1 MASSIQR
8 RRGTTSDHSTF
19 TGAVG
24 EITIDTT
31 KDTVVVHDGAVVGGV
46 PLLRED
52 GSNSS
57 LALGSQGVPS
67 LKFSGDPNTGIY
79 SPGADQ
85 LAVATNGTRRL
96 LIDSAGAL
104 TLDTGD
110 ATIYGVRV
118 GRGASAISTNTVVG
132 NDALTAITTG
142 GLNTAMGG
150 NALKANT
157 DGIQNT
163 AVGYNALI
171 ANTSGSYN
179 TAYGLNALINNTTGS
194 NNTCIGNPAGTSLT
208 TGSNNTIIGCAV
220 GAAGLADTV
229 IIAAGATER
238 LRITSTNTLNFVGAG
253 TAGST
258 QTVSLSGSAP
268 VNSLVLDSSGR
279 LGIGTSSPG
288 QNITVQSSAS
298 GTAPTFKL
306 QNPVDSNSAQEAA
319 NNLSAGQLLF
329 GATGAFPLTAKIES
343 VYDASA
349 SFGRS
354 AKLII
359 SGANGAGTLTER
371 VAIDVNGRVGIGTTS
386 PSELLHVAGT
396 IRIGAVPGTNTNAA
410 LPVLFQTSAGNID
423 GGSGLTYN
431 PGGDVFSVGGNA
443 ISAGAFSGA
452 GNLGTLTCANGS
464 GQYDFRATNDS
475 LRFIAGSSE
484 AGRFDSSGRL
494 LVGTTSD
501 ANGGQVEAKTAI
513 VVSGN
518 PAYGKKAF
526 IAQIPYATTNITS
539 SLLAGFDGNIH
550 GVDLG
555 YRYNGTGYDLCFA
568 TNSTI
573 SGSPTERMRISSS
586 GLVSITGEL
595 TSNGKI
601 ATLVPAAVTS
611 FSAVCNAGDQTA
623 TSLLL
628 TSSRTDVFYH
638 IQAFN
643 GVTTECFRVEANGNT
658 KNTNNS
664 YGALSDAKIK
674 ENIVDATPKLVD
686 LMQVKVRNYNLI
698 GETTKQIGVVA
709 QELESVFPAMVDENA
724 DRDENGNLLTTTTK
738 GVKYSVFVP
747 ILIKALQEA
756 VVKIESLE
764 ARLTAAGL

>member
-85 LAVATNGTRRL
+85 LAVATNGTSRL
-96 LIDSAGAL
+96 SIDASGSISINATGPKNSDGYNTTHFKFL
-104 TLDTGD
+104 TLQ
-110 ATIYGVRV
+110 A
-118 GRGASAISTNTVVG
+118 
-132 NDALTAITTG
+132 TTG
-142 GLNTAMGG
+142 GTDRGAILELVGTGG
-150 NALKANT
+150 GSPGYWLGRIGFFSTGNSYPHTSIFAAT
-157 DGIQNT
+157 DSGGSNG
-163 AVGYNALI
+163 AALI
-171 ANTSGSYN
+171 F
-179 TAYGLNALINNTTGS
+179 NTTTTANVSSPIERGRFRS
-194 NNTCIGNPAGTSLT
+194 DGTFE
-208 TGSNNTIIGCAV
+208 IK
-220 GAAGLADTV
+220 
-229 IIAAGATER
+229 
-238 LRITSTNTLNFVGAG
+238 GAG
-253 TAGST
+253 TAGTSPGFSVNPST
-258 QTVSLSGSAP
+258 PA
-268 VNSLVLDSSGR
+268 NSFVIDSSGR
-279 LGIGTSSPG
+279 LGIGTSNVNAGSKLHIARNNG
-288 QNITVQSSAS
+288 GDSATVRLSGNDGAGDGGAAIVFADNETVKWTAFTRRFSSANKLYIS
-298 GTAPTFKL
+298 TAEGDT
-306 QNPVDSNSAQEAA
+306 
-319 NNLSAGQLLF
+319 
-329 GATGAFPLTAKIES
+329 TASKVTI
-343 VYDASA
+343 
-349 SFGRS
+349 
-354 AKLII
+354 
-359 SGANGAGTLTER
+359 TE
-371 VAIDVNGRVGIGTTS
+371 GGLVGIGTTS
-386 PSELLHVAGT
+386 PNSVLQVNS
-396 IRIGAVPGTNTNAA
+396 GTN
-410 LPVLFQTSAGNID
+410 L
-423 GGSGLTYN
+423 GGILIG
-431 PGGDVFSVGGNA
+431 FS
-443 ISAGAFSGA
+443 
-452 GNLGTLTCANGS
+452 
-464 GQYDFRATNDS
+464 
-475 LRFIAGSSE
+475 AGSSNFYDADLQVFRTGNGTE
-484 AGRFDSSGRL
+484 RARIDSSGRL

-601 ATLVPAAVTS
+601 ATSVPAAVTS

-674 ENIVDATPKLVD
+674 ETIVDATPKLVD